1 MNHRSIDDRPAAV
14 THLSP
19 VAPTVIW
26 GALMTVAL
34 AAAAATA
41 WSARGEIRERMVAS
55 DQGLQL
61 KREMAALA
69 AERAELAERLG
80 RLERGLGE
88 LKLAARA
95 STRGD
100 VTGSIGHTPE
110 TRTGAFA
117 VSLGPDVSMDAVR
130 RRWSALVARYPQ
142 ALARLTGRAVKSDDD
157 GGVYDLVAGPFTTR
171 AEADGACATLADQG
185 FACDTTVFAGEPLAR
200 P

>member
-14 THLSP
+14 TRLSP

-26 GALMTVAL
+26 GALMTVAV

-41 WSARGEIRERMVAS
+41 WTARGEARERMVAS
-55 DQGLQL
+55 DQDLQL

-69 AERAELAERLG
+69 AERTELAERLG

-95 STRGD
+95 STGGD

-117 VSLGPDVSMDAVR
+117 VSLGPDISMDAVR

-142 ALARLTGRAVKSDDD
+142 ALAQLTGRAVKSDD

-171 AEADGACATLADQG
+171 AEADGLCATLADQG